1 MALRLQKSELLLK
14 VGICWK
20 PSWNNWHLGWVDS
33 DCTTLFWQAIESVNF
48 YIIRSS
54 KISYRLDN
62 SLVIMFIIFIFC
74 IY

>member
-20 PSWNNWHLGWVDS
+20 ASWNNWHLGWVDS
-33 DCTTLFWQAIESVNF
+33 NCTTLFWQAIESVNF

-54 KISYRLDN
+54 KISFRLDN